1 MKKVRN
7 TMMKK
12 NPVIKELLKGINL
25 TGSDAARLA
34 LEAIETLGDLAC
46 GLSRQD
52 LIALLRRTIQ
62 QGVAAVKDGTHT
74 VTLEAAAWASVEAR
88 QDLRPSSKRDL
99 RHFVRRIL
107 RVNEVS
113 NLPLRAMTTS
123 QCKVILET
131 AFSTSVCSYIKG
143 RAVLH
148 SIFSYGIRQE
158 WCDGNPVSRIEVP
171 KVKERRI
178 QPLNL
183 AEVERL
189 KQTARL
195 PEFREMSFS
204 LCLMLYGG
212 IRPTEVSRLKQQ
224 DFNWEEGQVIIRPMS
239 SKTGGGRIVPLRG
252 IQHIRKQDRFIPRDW
267 QRKWQALRRAAGY
280 RHGMWVPDVC
290 RHTFASYH
298 AAYFKNLPEL
308 QWEMGH
314 RDMTLL
320 RSRYVVP
327 TSPRDAA
334 RFWLGADTA

>member
-12 NPVIKELLKGINL
+12 NPVIQELLTGINL

-34 LEAIETLGDLAC
+34 LEAIEMLGDLA
-46 GLSRQD
+46 GGQSRQE
-52 LIALLRRTIQ
+52 LIALLRQTIRE
-62 QGVAAVKDGTHT
+62 GVAAVKASTHT
-74 VTLEAAAWASVEAR
+74 VTLETAAWASVDAR

-107 RVNEVS
+107 RVNDAGK
-113 NLPLRAMTTS
+113 LPLRAMTTG
-123 QCKVILET
+123 QCKAILET
-131 AFSTSVCSYIKG
+131 AFRSSVCSYIKG

-171 KVKERRI
+171 KVKEKPI
-178 QPLNL
+178 QPLHPG
-183 AEVERL
+183 EVERL
-189 KQTARL
+189 KQTAKL

-224 DFNWEEGQVIIRPMS
+224 DFNWEEGQVIIRPRA

-252 IQHIRKQDRFIPRDW
+252 IRHIRKKDRFIPRDW

-280 RHGMWVPDVC
+280 RRGMWVPDVC

-298 AAYFKNLPEL
+298 AAYFRNLPEL
-308 QWEMGH
+308 QLEMGH

-327 TSPRDAA
+327 TSKKDAV
-334 RFWLGADTA
+334 RFWRGADTD